1 MLRRFSSTTHKGS
14 AARHDETEDL
24 ILGIRRLV
32 RHSGYERD
40 KIVSALLK
48 QYLPNIGGTAWAG
61 EASLRRDLKA
71 ARLDARTI
79 AYLTASAGGELQMAH
94 ERSVG

>member
-1 MLRRFSSTTHKGS
+1 MLRRYSSTTRNESTGRLDG
-14 AARHDETEDL
+14 AEDL

-48 QYLPNIGGTAWAG
+48 QFLPSAGGAAWAG
-61 EASLRRDLKA
+61 EAALRRDIAA
-71 ARLDARTI
+71 ARLDGRTI
-79 AYLTASAGGELQMAH
+79 AYLIASAGGELQLAH